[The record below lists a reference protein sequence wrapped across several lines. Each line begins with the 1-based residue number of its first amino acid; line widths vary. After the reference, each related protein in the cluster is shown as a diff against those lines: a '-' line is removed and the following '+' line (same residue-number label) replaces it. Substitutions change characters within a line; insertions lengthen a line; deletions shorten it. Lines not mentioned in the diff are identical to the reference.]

1 MNLLMRMPG
10 AEIPGGGAVS
20 TMEDLFRFIEMLR
33 NRGELDGARILS
45 PAMIEYASRNQTGD
59 LRMVLMDPLLS
70 SRNWLPTP
78 AHIGLGFFVR
88 GEGITPGPFGVLN
101 SPHSIAGMGAGGTA
115 FWVDPQRNLSFT
127 FLSTGLMES
136 SRSQERLGILSDL
149 VLSAMV

>member
-1 MNLLMRMPG
+1 MRMPG

-20 TMEDLFRFIEMLR
+20 TMEDLFRFVEMLR
-33 NRGELDGARILS
+33 NGGELDGARVLS

-59 LRMVLMDPLLS
+59 LRMVLMDPFLS

-88 GEGITPGPFGVLN
+88 GEGIIPGPFGVLN
-101 SPHSIAGMGAGGTA
+101 SPRSIAGMGAGGTA

-149 VLSAMV
+149 VLAAIV